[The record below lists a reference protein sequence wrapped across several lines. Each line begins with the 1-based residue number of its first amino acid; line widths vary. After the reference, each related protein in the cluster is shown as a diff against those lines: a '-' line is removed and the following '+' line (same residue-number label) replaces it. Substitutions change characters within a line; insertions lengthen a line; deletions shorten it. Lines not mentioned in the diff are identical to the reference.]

1 MLVRLLDRSIER
13 IGEMAVGGRAF
24 DRDEVARIAGAW
36 EARAHGFFS
45 VVALRPRL
53 LREPRARG
61 VLRAM
66 ATARSERDW
75 MVRTAGAGIEPLI
88 GRGRPEPRH
97 YRDVLGRVRPGVL
110 PVDGPALA
118 VDYDLPMAALEW
130 LSIER
135 LGAGLGATLS
145 LRAPRRYSDGDGHL
159 HLTVDGLR
167 EVWFDSADTT
177 GADVRDSPGGP
188 EIRLGAEGLLRG
200 SAAHILPMDVQWH
213 LSRAGRAV
221 DRITVRKRRAAPGD
235 EPERWPG
242 GRLWGAASAFREA
255 VRRIHRVRRA
265 EEVGRIPI
273 AELCEVL
280 AGAGT
285 RAMAAS
291 DGPAADADRAFRILT
306 ERWSSVGPDGPEAG
320 EELPDGARLTLMMYE
335 TESRLVTVNYVDPGD
350 GRPRAAKMIWPE
362 RVLMGNDGDELTLT
376 DGTEGTPS
384 HF

>member
-1 MLVRLLDRSIER
+1 AAGPSE
-13 IGEMAVGGRAF
+13 AAS
-24 DRDEVARIAGAW
+24 ARVPAP
-36 EARAHGFFS
+36 ARTSHN
-45 VVALRPRL
+45 
-53 LREPRARG
+53 
-61 VLRAM
+61 
-66 ATARSERDW
+66 W
-75 MVRTAGAGIEPLI
+75 MVRTAGPAIEPLI
-88 GRGRPEPRH
+88 GRGRREPRH
-97 YRDVLGRVRPGVL
+97 YRDFLGRVRPGVL

-118 VDYDLPMAALEW
+118 VDYDLPKAALEW
-130 LSIER
+130 LSVER
-135 LGAGLGATLS
+135 LGAGLRANLS

-159 HLTVDGLR
+159 LLTVDGLR

-177 GADVRDSPGGP
+177 GADVRDHPGGP

-200 SAAHILPMDVQWH
+200 SAANILPMDVQWH
-213 LSRAGRAV
+213 LSQAGRAV
-221 DRITVRKRRAAPGD
+221 DRITVRKRRAVPGD

-255 VRRIHRVRRA
+255 MRRIHRVRRA

-273 AELCEVL
+273 AQLCEVL

-285 RAMAAS
+285 RALAAS

-320 EELPDGARLTLMMYE
+320 EDLPDGARLTLMRYE

-350 GRPRAAKMIWPE
+350 GRPRAAKMTWPE
-362 RVLMGNDGDELTLT
+362 RILMGNDGDELTLT
-376 DGTEGTPS
+376 DGTEETPS